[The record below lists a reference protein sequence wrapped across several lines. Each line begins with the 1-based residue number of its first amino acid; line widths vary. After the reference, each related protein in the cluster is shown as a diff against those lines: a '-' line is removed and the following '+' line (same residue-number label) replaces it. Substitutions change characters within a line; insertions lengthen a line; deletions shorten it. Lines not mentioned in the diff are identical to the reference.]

1 MKKCTSL
8 VHLVRNGIL
17 LLLIL
22 SPLSI
27 VEAKANS
34 APTPANLKSQKCI
47 AKLSDSLKVGQLL
60 LPIVP
65 DPKTARAYAAQGLVT
80 GVVVIGAVN
89 KTQAASYQ
97 MLLAQPSPVPLLVA
111 SDEEGGTVQRYRL
124 LLGSLPSA
132 RRLALTQTVDETRS
146 TFEVYGKRLKKLGVS
161 VALAPVADV
170 GDGPGIGYRSFS
182 RDAEVVG
189 TYAQAV
195 ANGYLAAGVTP
206 VYKHFPGH
214 GRASADTHKSLALT
228 PSLKELRK
236 SDLKPFVALRDS
248 NGIAVMV
255 GHLSVPGLT
264 KGAPA
269 TVSREA
275 IDGLLRNEIGFDG
288 VVFSDAFG
296 MGAIVNYLPIQAA
309 TVRFI
314 QAGGDVIILP
324 TLADVA
330 RVHANLV
337 LAVKKKEISDERLD
351 DSVRRVLT
359 MKGVEP
365 CSITQLRKRD

>member
-8 VHLVRNGIL
+8 VPLARHGIL

-22 SPLSI
+22 STISNS
-27 VEAKANS
+27 ETKANS
-34 APTPANLKSQKCI
+34 APKPGNLKSQECI

-65 DPKTARAYAAQGLVT
+65 DPKSATAYVAQGLVT
-80 GVVVIGAVN
+80 GVVVIGAVS

-97 MLLAQPSPVPLLVA
+97 TLLTQPSPVPLLIA

-132 RRLALTQTVDETRS
+132 RRLALTQTVDEARS
-146 TFEVYGKRLKKLGVS
+146 TFEVYGRRLKKLGVS

-170 GDGPGIGYRSFS
+170 GDGPGIGSRSFS
-182 RDAEVVG
+182 GDAEIAG
-189 TYAQAV
+189 AYAQAV

-236 SDLKPFVALRDS
+236 SDLKPFTALRNS
-248 NGIAVMV
+248 KGIAVMV

-264 KGAPA
+264 KGVPA

-296 MGAIVNYLPIQAA
+296 MGAIVNYLPIETA

-314 QAGGDVIILP
+314 QAGGDVIIVP
-324 TLADVA
+324 TLTDVA

-337 LAVKKKEISDERLD
+337 LALKRKEISATRLN
-351 DSVRRVLT
+351 DSVRRVLA
-359 MKGVEP
+359 MKGIEP
-365 CSITQLRKRD
+365 CSITKS

>member
-8 VHLVRNGIL
+8 VPLARRGTL
-17 LLLIL
+17 ALLIL
-22 SPLSI
+22 STLSNPGT
-27 VEAKANS
+27 KANS
-34 APTPANLKSQKCI
+34 APDPANLRSQECI
-47 AKLSDSLKVGQLL
+47 AKLSNSFKVGQLL

-65 DPKTARAYAAQGLVT
+65 DPKLATAYAAQGLVT
-80 GVVVIGAVN
+80 GVVAIGAVS
-89 KTQAASYQ
+89 KTQAAAYQ
-97 MLLAQPSPVPLLVA
+97 TLLAQPSPVPLLLA
-111 SDEEGGTVQRYRL
+111 SDEEGGTVQRYRV
-124 LLGSLPSA
+124 LLGTLPSA
-132 RRLALTQTVDETRS
+132 RRFALTRTVDETRAA
-146 TFEVYGKRLKKLGVS
+146 FEDYGKKLKKLGVS

-170 GDGPGIGYRSFS
+170 GGGPGIGSRSFS
-182 RDAEVVG
+182 GDADVAG
-189 TYAQAV
+189 AYAQAV
-195 ANGYLAAGVTP
+195 AKGYLAAGVTP

-228 PSLKELRK
+228 PPLRDLRK
-236 SDLKPFVALRDS
+236 SDLKPFSTLRDS
-248 NGIAVMV
+248 KGVAVMV

-296 MGAIVNYLPIQAA
+296 MGAIANYLPMEAA

-314 QAGGDVIILP
+314 QAGGNVIILP
-324 TLADVA
+324 TLGGVA
-330 RVHANLV
+330 GVHSNLV
-337 LAVKKKEISDERLD
+337 LAVKKKEISAARLN
-351 DSVRRVLT
+351 DSVRRVLA

-365 CSITQLRKRD
+365 CSIAQPRLRG